1 MFHLIEPVWE
11 IGGRDLLEEDVG
23 NIGGM
28 ADVFG
33 DEAELLCEVF
43 EGGERVGM
51 HELSVAAFV
60 VGVVF
65 DVGFDPCHGIEGEGI
80 GIDDFKIEVSIGL

>member
-1 MFHLIEPVWE
+1 M
-11 IGGRDLLEEDVG
+11 GDLLEEDVG
-23 NIGGM
+23 DIGGM

-65 DVGFDPCHGIEGEGI
+65 DVGFDPCHGA
-80 GIDDFKIEVSIGL
+80 